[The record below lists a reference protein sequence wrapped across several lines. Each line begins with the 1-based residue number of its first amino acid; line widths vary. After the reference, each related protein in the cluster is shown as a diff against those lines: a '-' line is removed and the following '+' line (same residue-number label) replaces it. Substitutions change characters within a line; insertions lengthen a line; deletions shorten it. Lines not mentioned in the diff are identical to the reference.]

1 MKNKLR
7 LHSLAILATSPLVV
21 VSLTSNA
28 SAGSLE
34 WAGSTTGLATGT
46 SNDWD
51 SATTAN
57 WSDGIGLVNWPA
69 PGGTDDD
76 AVFGGTAG
84 TVTITTA
91 TANDI
96 TFNTSGYDLTG
107 GTLTLN
113 GTTPTLTTGDGIN
126 ATISSAIDGASG
138 LVKSGGGSLTLTSA
152 NLYSGGTTLSGGTLV
167 AANDSALGS
176 GSVVMNDATL
186 RAGVGP
192 VTTLANPV
200 QIDGSNSVFDAPIGS
215 NLQLNGNLTGSGSAS
230 TAGQWA
236 AILGGNN
243 SGFTGVWTNG
253 SENPNNLTS
262 FATADSGSASAEWLL
277 LAGRMVNATSG
288 TTTIHLGSLIG
299 NGGILSNNT
308 SGQVTFSVGAL
319 DTDATFSGSIQNE
332 WGGGGTTAIIKVG
345 VGQWT
350 LGGNNNYS
358 GGTTLSGGTII
369 AANNSALGTGTLVM
383 NGGSLR
389 AGVSTTTTLANA
401 LQIDGSGNVF
411 NAPFLYNL
419 GLNGN
424 MTGSGSVS
432 VAGEWAVALGGDNSG
447 FTGTWTSGSENP
459 NNITRFTSADSGSA
473 AAQWV
478 LNGGRMVNNAGS
490 NPTISLGSL
499 SGTGG
504 ILSND
509 TGGQVTYSI
518 GALNTDTTFGGSI
531 ANEWGGGGTAAI
543 TKVGTGKLT
552 FTGSGTYTG
561 PTSVLGGTL
570 DVDGS
575 LGNTA
580 VTVNS
585 AALAGNGSIGGTVTL
600 ETGGN
605 LAARIGDWT
614 GAGGSGF
621 EDLSVPSLVIQTGTP
636 HVITVDS
643 TGLVNFTESAATFP
657 IILTTGGI
665 SGFNA
670 ADFSV
675 SAPGFPGT
683 GTWAVQTNGTNTN
696 LELVYSPASA
706 SAYDSWATA
715 KGLTGANNAKSFD
728 ADDDGLTNLQEF
740 AFDGDPLSGAND
752 GKRVSVLADP
762 DGAGPLTTALILTL
776 PVRNTAVFTGPGD
789 LVSDPLDGLIYQIQ
803 GSVDLVDFT
812 TMNISEVTP
821 ALDSGLP
828 ALSTGWSYR
837 SFRAPGPLGPRE
849 FIRAAVVESP

>member
-1 MKNKLR
+1 MIMKNKLR
-7 LHSLAILATSPLVV
+7 LHSLALLATSPLVV
-21 VSLTSNA
+21 VSLASNA

-46 SNDWD
+46 NDDWD
-51 SATTAN
+51 SATTN

-76 AVFGGTAG
+76 AVFAGAAG
-84 TVTITTA
+84 TVTLATV

-96 TFNTSGYDLTG
+96 AFNTSGYDLTG

-113 GTTPTLTTGDGIN
+113 GTTPTLTTGAGIN
-126 ATISSAIDGASG
+126 AAISSSIDGTAG
-138 LVKSGGGSLTLTSA
+138 LVKSGGGSLTLSAA
-152 NLYSGGTTLSGGTLV
+152 NLYSGGTTLFGGTLV
-167 AANDSALGS
+167 AANNSSLGS
-176 GSVVMNDATL
+176 GNVVMNDATL

-192 VTTLANPV
+192 LTTLANPL
-200 QIDGSNSVFDAPIGS
+200 QIDGTNSVFDAPIGS
-215 NLQLNGNLTGSGSAS
+215 NLQLDGDMTGSGFAS

-236 AILGGNN
+236 VGLGGDN

-253 SENPNNLTS
+253 SENPNNLTA
-262 FATADSGSASAEWLL
+262 FATADSGSASAEWVLV
-277 LAGRMVNATSG
+277 AGRMFNAASG
-288 TTTIHLGSLIG
+288 TTTIHLGALSG

-345 VGQWT
+345 AGQWT

-358 GGTTLSGGTII
+358 GGTTLTGGTIV

-383 NGGSLR
+383 TGGTLR
-389 AGVSTTTTLANA
+389 AGVSPTTTLANS

-411 NAPFLYNL
+411 NAPFLHNL
-419 GLNGN
+419 ELNGN

-432 VAGEWAVALGGDNSG
+432 VAGQWAVVLGGDNSG
-447 FTGTWTSGSENP
+447 FTGTWTSGSNNP
-459 NNITRFTSADSGSA
+459 DNITRFTSANSGSA
-473 AAQWV
+473 GAQWV
-478 LNGGRMVNNAGS
+478 LNGGRMVNSAGS
-490 NPTISLGSL
+490 NPTINLGSL

-518 GALNTDTTFGGSI
+518 GALNTNTTFSGSI

-543 TKVGTGKLT
+543 TKVGTGKMTLT
-552 FTGSGTYTG
+552 GGNSYTG
-561 PTSVLGGTL
+561 PTSVTGGTL
-570 DVDGS
+570 EIDGS

-580 VTVNS
+580 VAVNA
-585 AALAGNGSIGGTVTL
+585 AALAGNGTLGGTVTL

-605 LAARIGDWT
+605 LATSISDWT
-614 GAGGSGF
+614 GTGGTGF
-621 EDLSVPSLVIQTGTP
+621 DDLSVQSLVIQSGTP
-636 HVITVDS
+636 HVISVDS
-643 TGLVNFTESAATFP
+643 AGLVNFSESAKTFP
-657 IILTTGGI
+657 IVLTSGGI
-665 SGFNA
+665 SGFNVL
-670 ADFSV
+670 DFSI

-683 GTWAVQTNGTNTN
+683 GTWSVQTNGTN

-715 KGLTGANNAKSFD
+715 KGLTGANNAKGFD

-740 AFDGDPLSGAND
+740 AFDGDPLSGTND
-752 GKRVSVLADP
+752 GKRVSIIADP
-762 DGAGPLTTALILTL
+762 DDAGPETTALILTL
-776 PVRNTAVFTGPGD
+776 PVRNTAVFNGPGD
-789 LVSDPLDGLIYQIQ
+789 LVSNPLDGLVYQIQ

-812 TMNISEVTP
+812 TMNISEVSP

>member
-1 MKNKLR
+1 MKIKLK
-7 LHSLAILATSPLVV
+7 LHSLSLLATGPMVV
-21 VSLTSNA
+21 VSLTPNA
-28 SAGSLE
+28 FAASLE
-34 WAGSTTGLATGT
+34 WAGSSTGLATGA

-57 WSDGIGLVNWPA
+57 WSDGIGLVNWPT

-84 TVTITTA
+84 TVTITTV

-96 TFNTSGYDLTG
+96 AFNTNGYTLTG

-113 GTTPTLTTGDGIN
+113 GTTPTLTTGGGID
-126 ATISSAIDGASG
+126 ATVSSTIDGTTG
-138 LVKSGGGSLTLTSA
+138 LVKSGGGSLTISSA

-167 AANDSALGS
+167 AANDSAFGS
-176 GSVVMNDATL
+176 GGVVMNDATL

-192 VTTLANPV
+192 VTSLANPV

-215 NLQLNGNLTGSGSAS
+215 NLQLNGNLTGSGLAS
-230 TAGQWA
+230 SAGQWA
-236 AILGGNN
+236 VILGGNN
-243 SGFTGVWTNG
+243 SGFTGIWTNG

-262 FATADSGSASAEWLL
+262 FATADSGSASAEWVLV
-277 LAGRMVNATSG
+277 AGRMVNAASG
-288 TTTIHLGSLIG
+288 TTTIHLGALSG

-319 DTDATFSGSIQNE
+319 DTDANFSGSIQNA
-332 WGGGGTTAIIKVG
+332 WGGGGTTAIVKVG
-345 VGQWT
+345 DGQWT

-358 GGTTLSGGTII
+358 GGTTIFGGTIV
-369 AANNSALGTGTLVM
+369 AANNSVLGTGTLVM

-389 AGVSTTTTLANA
+389 AGVSPTTTLSNSF
-401 LQIDGSGNVF
+401 QIDGSGNVF
-411 NAPFLYNL
+411 NAPFLNNL
-419 GLNGN
+419 ALNGN

-432 VAGEWAVALGGDNSG
+432 VAGEWAVVLGGDNSG
-447 FTGTWTSGSENP
+447 FTGTWTSGSESP

-473 AAQWV
+473 GAQWV
-478 LNGGRMVNNAGS
+478 LDGGRMVNSAGS

-509 TGGQVTYSI
+509 TGGTVTYSI

-552 FTGSGTYTG
+552 LTGGGTYTG

-570 DVDGS
+570 EIDGS

-585 AALAGNGSIGGTVTL
+585 ASLAGNGSIAGTVTL

-605 LAARIGDWT
+605 LVTSISDWT
-614 GAGGSGF
+614 GTGGTGF
-621 EDLSVPSLVIQTGTP
+621 EDLGVQSLVIQSGTP

-643 TGLVNFTESAATFP
+643 TGLVNFSESAATFP
-657 IILTTGGI
+657 IILTAGGI
-665 SGFNA
+665 SGFNSS
-670 ADFSV
+670 DFSV

-683 GTWAVQTNGTNTN
+683 GTWTVEADGLN

-706 SAYDSWATA
+706 SVYDSWATA
-715 KGLTGANNAKSFD
+715 KGLTGINNAKGFD

-740 AFDGDPLSGAND
+740 AFDGNPLSGAND
-752 GKRVSVLADP
+752 GKQVSVLADP
-762 DGAGPLTTALILTL
+762 DGAGPETTALILTL
-776 PVRNTAVFTGPGD
+776 PVRNTAVFNGPGD
-789 LVSDPLDGLIYQIQ
+789 LVSDPVDGIIYQIQ

-828 ALSTGWSYR
+828 ALSTGWTYR
-837 SFRAPGPLGPRE
+837 SFRAPGPLGTRE